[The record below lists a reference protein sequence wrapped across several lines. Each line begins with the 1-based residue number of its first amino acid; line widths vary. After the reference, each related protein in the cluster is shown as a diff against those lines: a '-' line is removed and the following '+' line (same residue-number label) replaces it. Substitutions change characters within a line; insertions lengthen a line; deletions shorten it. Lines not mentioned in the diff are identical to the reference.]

1 MGKKRKNLPGTV
13 DKIIKPVVPSEPEK
27 AQIDIEGADDLY
39 REIRIENTLT
49 DEHGEEVRLKQG
61 VQVDVSI
68 EADTDATLKKPKAPT
83 EFLCLTAANSKPHCR
98 ASFPQNPTQNP

>member
-1 MGKKRKNLPGTV
+1 MGKKRKKLHGTV

-27 AQIDIEGADDLY
+27 AQIDIESADDLY

-61 VQVDVSI
+61 AQVDVSI
-68 EADTDATLKKPKAPT
+68 EADTDATLKTPKGS
-83 EFLCLTAANSKPHCR
+83 N
-98 ASFPQNPTQNP
+98 

>member
-1 MGKKRKNLPGTV
+1 MGKKRKKLHGTV

-27 AQIDIEGADDLY
+27 AQIDIKGADDLY

-61 VQVDVSI
+61 AQVDVSI
-68 EADTDATLKKPKAPT
+68 EADTDATLKKLKSS
-83 EFLCLTAANSKPHCR
+83 N
-98 ASFPQNPTQNP
+98 